1 MVRPALNLKEW
12 IALACLLAVWGTSF
26 IFVKVGLAYSPP
38 FIFAALRQIVG
49 AAAMVPFL
57 LNTREAIPKSRRE
70 LFPLFLL
77 GIFNITLTNGA
88 SFTALQTVPAGL
100 ATVIAYT
107 QPVWVFIFAVV
118 ILKESSSARKV
129 LGTILGFLGIAIIF
143 LPGIQVSQAYFSG
156 QTLLVFSSFAWA
168 IGAILFKAKVKTES
182 LYMVNFIM
190 LLFGAAPLLAV
201 SLLTEDL
208 GSIQWTPTFAVSLFQ
223 LGILAQSVGWT
234 LWLFLIRRLGA
245 SKTSSSL
252 FLTPIVTLVIGVVF
266 LNESLSV
273 LEVIGASAA
282 LTGTYLVSKSL

>member
-1 MVRPALNLKEW
+1 M
-12 IALACLLAVWGTSF
+12 WGASF

-38 FIFAALRQIVG
+38 FIFAALRQLVG

-57 LNTREAIPKSRRE
+57 LNKREAIPKSRRE
-70 LFPLFLL
+70 LFLLFLL

-88 SFTALQTVPAGL
+88 SFTALKEVPAGL

-107 QPVWVFIFAVV
+107 QPVWVFILAVV
-118 ILKESSSARKV
+118 VLKEPSSPRKA

-143 LPGIQVSQAYFSG
+143 LPGIQVSQAYLGG

-182 LYMVNFIM
+182 LYMVNFVM
-190 LLFGAAPLLAV
+190 LLFGAAPLLGV
-201 SLLTEDL
+201 SLLTENL

-245 SKTSSSL
+245 SRTSSSL
-252 FLTPIVTLVIGVVF
+252 FLTPIVTLVVGVIF
-266 LNESLSV
+266 LHESLSA

-282 LTGTYLVSKSL
+282 LAGTYLVSKSL

>member
-1 MVRPALNLKEW
+1 M
-12 IALACLLAVWGTSF
+12 LAVWGTSF

-49 AAAMVPFL
+49 AAAMLPFL
-57 LNTREAIPKSRRE
+57 LNTREAIPKTRRE
-70 LFPLFLL
+70 LFPLLLL

-88 SFTALQTVPAGL
+88 SFTALKTVPAGL

-118 ILKESSSARKV
+118 ILKESSNARKV
-129 LGTILGFLGIAIIF
+129 LGTILGFIGIAIIF
-143 LPGIQVSQAYFSG
+143 LPGIQVSQAYLSG
-156 QTLLVFSSFAWA
+156 QTLLLFSSFAWA
-168 IGAILFKAKVKTES
+168 IGAIIFKAKVKTES

-190 LLFGAAPLLAV
+190 LLFGAAPLMAV
-201 SLLTEDL
+201 SLLTENL

-252 FLTPIVTLVIGVVF
+252 FLTPIVTVVVGVVF
-266 LNESLSV
+266 LNESLSA

-282 LTGTYLVSKSL
+282 LAGTYLVSKSL

>member
-1 MVRPALNLKEW
+1 M
-12 IALACLLAVWGTSF
+12 LAVWGTSF

-38 FIFAALRQIVG
+38 FIFAALRQIIG

-88 SFTALQTVPAGL
+88 SFTALKTVPAGL

-107 QPVWVFIFAVV
+107 QPVWVFVFAVV
-118 ILKESSSARKV
+118 ILKESSNTRKV
-129 LGTILGFLGIAIIF
+129 LGTILGFLGITIIF
-143 LPGIQVSQAYFSG
+143 LPGIQVSQAYLGG

-223 LGILAQSVGWT
+223 LGILAQSAGWT

>member
-1 MVRPALNLKEW
+1 M
-12 IALACLLAVWGTSF
+12 LAVWGASF

-57 LNTREAIPKSRRE
+57 LNKREAFPKSRRE
-70 LFPLFLL
+70 LFLLFLL

-88 SFTALQTVPAGL
+88 SFTALKVVPAGL

-107 QPVWVFIFAVV
+107 QPVWVFILAVV
-118 ILKESSSARKV
+118 VLKEPSSPRKA

-143 LPGIQVSQAYFSG
+143 LPGIQVSQAYLGG

-182 LYMVNFIM
+182 LYMVNFVM
-190 LLFGAAPLLAV
+190 LLFGAAPLLGV
-201 SLLTEDL
+201 SLLTENL
-208 GSIQWTPTFAVSLFQ
+208 GSIRWTPTFAVSLFQ

-245 SKTSSSL
+245 SRTSSSL
-252 FLTPIVTLVIGVVF
+252 FLTPIVTLVIGVIF
-266 LNESLSV
+266 LHESLGA
-273 LEVIGASAA
+273 LEVIGATAA
-282 LTGTYLVSKSL
+282 LTGTYLVSKSV

>member
-1 MVRPALNLKEW
+1 M
-12 IALACLLAVWGTSF
+12 LAVWGTSF
-26 IFVKVGLAYSPP
+26 IFVKVGLPYSPP
-38 FIFAALRQIVG
+38 FIFAALRQLVG
-49 AAAMVPFL
+49 AAGMVPFL
-57 LNTREAIPKSRRE
+57 LDKREAIPKGRRE

-88 SFTALQTVPAGL
+88 SFTALKTVPAGL

-107 QPVWVFIFAVV
+107 QPVWVFVFAVA

-143 LPGIQVSQAYFSG
+143 IPGTQVSQAYLGG

-201 SLLTEDL
+201 SLLTENL
-208 GSIQWTPTFAVSLFQ
+208 GSIQWTPTFIVSLFQ

-252 FLTPIVTLVIGVVF
+252 FLTPIVTVVVGVIF
-266 LNESLSV
+266 LHESLSA

-282 LTGTYLVSKSL
+282 LAGTYLVSKSL

>member
-1 MVRPALNLKEW
+1 M
-12 IALACLLAVWGTSF
+12 LAVWGTSF

-49 AAAMVPFL
+49 AAAMLPFL
-57 LNTREAIPKSRRE
+57 LNKREAIPKSRRE
-70 LFPLFLL
+70 LFPLLLL

-88 SFTALQTVPAGL
+88 SFTALKIVPAGL

-118 ILKESSSARKV
+118 ILKESSNARKV

-143 LPGIQVSQAYFSG
+143 LPGIQVSQAYLSG
-156 QTLLVFSSFAWA
+156 QTLLLFSSFAWA
-168 IGAILFKAKVKTES
+168 IGAIIFKSKVKTES

-201 SLLTEDL
+201 SLLTENL

-252 FLTPIVTLVIGVVF
+252 FLTPIVTVVVGVVF
-266 LNESLSV
+266 LNESLSA

-282 LTGTYLVSKSL
+282 LAGTYLVSKSL